1 MSTSY
6 TPLTTDHLLEIEI
19 RCHVQEYLLQ
29 PGEEPDLGEIMNIF
43 YETHSDIE
51 ALQFE
56 ESSKDRVMVDVSMYL
71 KERESTKRSHD
82 GKQHGMER

>member
-1 MSTSY
+1 VSTSY

-29 PGEEPDLGEIMNIF
+29 PGEEPDLGETMNNF

-51 ALQFE
+51 ALHLE
-56 ESSKDRVMVDVSMYL
+56 ESSKDCVMVDVSMYL
-71 KERESTKRSHD
+71 RRESTKRNHD
-82 GKQHGMER
+82 GKQHGMGR

>member
-29 PGEEPDLGEIMNIF
+29 PGEESDLGEIMNNF
-43 YETHSDIE
+43 LETHSDIE
-51 ALQFE
+51 ALHFE
-56 ESSKDRVMVDVSMYL
+56 ESSKDRVMVDVSMYV
-71 KERESTKRSHD
+71 KEREYQEES
-82 GKQHGMER
+82 